1 METKIRVHA
10 TAQNRTAL
18 GIINAYLVLFPK
30 STLDDLNKAFPSDL
44 NKSNRSDT
52 LLIDVRD
59 AGKFISEDGVSNFEK
74 YFLERED
81 EVLHLKD
88 GITATLIE
96 LWTKDDFE
104 KIVEHARQYGIE
116 VASFENAI
124 PFERGSFE
132 LEYVNDYGLVG
143 GVVQKIEKQKE
154 EPPVKK
160 KKCRWWWWLL
170 AAILLIVL
178 ILFLCCFLKCCDCR
192 KPTCATQQGGLKGD
206 TVAAQVDTTNNSQDN
221 NPINEAEEAVK
232 KMDLGEAVLSF
243 PVTFEKGSSALDPAS
258 HPALEPIANY
268 LSENPDAKLN
278 IIGHS
283 STEGSEALNLRL
295 SKARAQSVA
304 NYLLSEKGIDAS
316 RLIVEG
322 KGKSEAIYDDQEK
335 NRRIEIKIIK

>member
-1 METKIRVHA
+1 
-10 TAQNRTAL
+10 
-18 GIINAYLVLFPK
+18 
-30 STLDDLNKAFPSDL
+30 
-44 NKSNRSDT
+44 
-52 LLIDVRD
+52 
-59 AGKFISEDGVSNFEK
+59 
-74 YFLERED
+74 
-81 EVLHLKD
+81 
-88 GITATLIE
+88 
-96 LWTKDDFE
+96 
-104 KIVEHARQYGIE
+104 
-116 VASFENAI
+116 
-124 PFERGSFE
+124 
-132 LEYVNDYGLVG
+132 
-143 GVVQKIEKQKE
+143 
-154 EPPVKK
+154 
-160 KKCRWWWWLL
+160 
-170 AAILLIVL
+170 
-178 ILFLCCFLKCCDCR
+178 
-192 KPTCATQQGGLKGD
+192 LKGD